1 MTTKDTPDPLEAL
14 SLAIADGEDTDA
26 SDRIADGSNEARIA
40 ARLRE
45 LSVLRRVF
53 SSRAAG
59 AKADEPICPF
69 DWGRLKV
76 RAVIGQGSFARIFRA
91 HDPVLDREVALKL
104 FRHDRTDL
112 DADQLIAE
120 ARQHA
125 RVHHPRVLAVHGADV
140 DNGIAGLWTDLL
152 EGEDLAQ
159 RLGNGGALGASRLR
173 GLAADL
179 SAGLAA
185 VHEEGIIHGD
195 LKPANVWLDRQERG
209 ILMDFGASEKPGGS
223 TPARYGSPVT
233 MAPELFAGEAPTPKS
248 DLYALGAVLHFAATG
263 TYPLTGNT
271 IGDIREAHLAR
282 RRPDFS
288 ALRQQAPAEARFI
301 ESLLAARPED
311 RCSLDEVRAA
321 LDALA
326 KAPQRRFRRRAIG
339 ALVASLALG
348 LATALF
354 LLQRTESAR
363 QEAETA
369 RASAEA
375 ARFEAQTSKDFLI
388 NSVRNMSPEVERGL
402 GTVRAV
408 LNFLDEFSDER
419 LAETP
424 LALGELK
431 VVVGTRLTH
440 FDEVERGLALAQQGI
455 GQIEAV
461 QSEPSRTL
469 GVAYYDF
476 AEAQRQ
482 ASRYSAAIENG
493 SRALAILE
501 RLEPTEELRYTM
513 IQVRGMLVGIQ
524 GDLGNWTEQLA
535 LQRQQLADRA
545 TVVGEDDP
553 RMAVEYNN
561 LAQAFMANGRYAEA
575 LDAFSRCMQM
585 IQAGETPRP
594 FPEAIVTHSISV
606 ALLRMGRVDEA
617 EIALEDARKRF
628 VDLGTEPGD
637 ERFRRLDRTRAEILR
652 AQGRLEDA
660 IEIFEAQLQ
669 IESDSYPLQQR
680 YNRSFLA
687 YAYLEADRGEEALE
701 LLRGAREAYAWPEG
715 HPERHFLDGA
725 IAFAEATTGGDPAA
739 AREVLNRSIAFF
751 EDNGYGGTRMAR
763 DLRGWWGRLLQRFPF
778 LPSRQ
783 FGACCSSR
791 SSGGLGSPELLV
803 IPMSPAGSSSS
814 ISPFA

>member
-1 MTTKDTPDPLEAL
+1 MTTNEPPDPLEAL

-26 SDRIADGSNEARIA
+26 SGWIADGSDEARIA

-45 LSVLRRVF
+45 LSVLRTMF
-53 SSRAAG
+53 NSRADG

-69 DWGRLKV
+69 DWGRLEV
-76 RAVIGQGSFARIFRA
+76 RAVIGQGSFARVFRA
-91 HDPVLDREVALKL
+91 HDAVLDRDVALKL

-140 DNGIAGLWTDLL
+140 KNGIAGLWTDLL
-152 EGEDLAQ
+152 EGGDLAQ
-159 RLGNGGALGASRLR
+159 RVRDGGPLGACRLR

-179 SAGLAA
+179 AAGLAA

-195 LKPANVWLDRQERG
+195 LTPANVWLDRQERA
-209 ILMDFGASEKPGGS
+209 ILMDFGAAEKRGGS

-233 MAPELFAGEAPTPKS
+233 MAPELFAGEAPMPKS
-248 DLYALGAVLHFAATG
+248 DLYALGAVLHFAATA
-263 TYPLTGNT
+263 TYPITGKT
-271 IGDIREAHLAR
+271 TGDIREAHRAG
-282 RRPDFS
+282 RRPDFG
-288 ALRQQAPAEARFI
+288 ALRRQAPEEARFI

-321 LDALA
+321 LDAVA
-326 KAPQRRFRRRAIG
+326 SAPQRRFRRRAIG

-348 LATALF
+348 LATSLF
-354 LLQRTESAR
+354 LLQSSESAR

-369 RASAEA
+369 RAGAEVA
-375 ARFEAQTSKDFLI
+375 RLEAEEARETAERARFEAQTSKDFLI
-388 NSVRNMSPEVERGL
+388 NSVRSMSPEAERGL

-408 LNFLDEFSDER
+408 LDFLDEFSDER

-440 FDEVERGLALAQQGI
+440 FGEVERGLALAQQGI
-455 GQIEAV
+455 EQIEAV
-461 QSEPSRTL
+461 QTGPSLAL
-469 GVAYYDF
+469 GVAYSDF

-482 ASRYSAAIENG
+482 TERYQAAIEKG
-493 SRALAILE
+493 SRALAILDE
-501 RLEPTEELRYTM
+501 LEPTEDVRYKM
-513 IQVRGMLVGIQ
+513 IQIRGMLVGIQ
-524 GDLGNWTEQLA
+524 GDLGNWNEELA

-545 TVVGEDDP
+545 AIVGKDDP

-561 LAQAFMANGRYAEA
+561 LAQAFMANGLYVEA

-585 IQAGETPRP
+585 IQAGDTPRP

-606 ALLRMGRVDEA
+606 TLLQMGRLDEA
-617 EIALEDARKRF
+617 EIVLEDARKRL
-628 VDLGTEPGD
+628 VDLGVEPGA
-637 ERFRRLDRTRAEILR
+637 ENFRRLDRTRARILR
-652 AQGRLEDA
+652 AQGRLEEA
-660 IEIFEAQLQ
+660 IEILETQLQ
-669 IESDSYPLQQR
+669 IEGDGYPRQQR

-715 HPERHFLDGA
+715 HPEHYFLDGA
-725 IAFAEATTGGDPAA
+725 IAFAGAATGGDPAA
-739 AREVLNRSIAFF
+739 AREVLGASLAFF
-751 EDNGYGGTRMAR
+751 DDNGYGGAQMAR
-763 DLRGWWGRLLQRFPF
+763 DLRGW
-778 LPSRQ
+778 
-783 FGACCSSR
+783 
-791 SSGGLGSPELLV
+791 LGILEQLR
-803 IPMSPAGSSSS
+803 
-814 ISPFA
+814 